1 MNRSDFFKRL
11 EQGLSK
17 VSKEEREAALD
28 YYHEYFDDAGAE
40 NEQKVIE
47 ELGSPAQIAARIRA
61 DAAVKGLN
69 KGEPP
74 SMKKGIS
81 AVWLVILA
89 ILAAPI
95 ALPLA
100 IGAAALAIGLLAA
113 LIGVLLALIIGVAA
127 FFFGGIIA
135 IAAGIAAVA
144 TSIPAAIFSIGVGI
158 LVLGISI
165 LIGILVVLAA
175 RGLFGSFAKGMNK
188 QLNQKSKGDDF
199 NE

>member
-1 MNRSDFFKRL
+1 MNRSEFFKKL
-11 EQGLSK
+11 EQGLAR
-17 VSKEEREAALD
+17 VPKEERDTALD
-28 YYHEYFDDAGAE
+28 YYNEYFDDAGPE

-47 ELGSPAQIAARIRA
+47 ELGSPAQIAARIKA
-61 DAAVKGLN
+61 DAAVKQLQAD
-69 KGEPP
+69 KKP

-113 LIGVLLALIIGVAA
+113 LIGIVIALIACVAA
-127 FFFGGIIA
+127 FFIGGIVV
-135 IAAGIAAVA
+135 IAAGIAVMA
-144 TSIPAAIFSIGVGI
+144 TSVPTAIFSVGVGL
-158 LVLGISI
+158 LVLGVSI

-175 RGLFGSFAKGMNK
+175 RGIFGSVAKGMNK
-188 QLNQKSKGDDF
+188 QLKKTSKGDDI

>member
-1 MNRSDFFKRL
+1 MNRSEFFEKL
-11 EQGLSK
+11 EQGLTK
-17 VSKEEREAALD
+17 VSKEEREAALA

-40 NEQKVIE
+40 NEQRVIE
-47 ELGSPAQIAARIRA
+47 ELGSPMQIAARIKA
-61 DAAVKGLN
+61 DSAVKKLDEDA
-69 KGEPP
+69 KP

-89 ILAAPI
+89 IFAAPI

-113 LIGVLLALIIGVAA
+113 LIGVVIALVAGVAA
-127 FFFGGIIA
+127 FFIAGIVVIG
-135 IAAGIAAVA
+135 AGIAVIA
-144 TSIPAAIFSIGVGI
+144 TSLPSAIFSIGVGL

-165 LIGILVVLAA
+165 LTGILVVLAA
-175 RGLFGSFAKGMNK
+175 RGIFGSVAKGMNK
-188 QLNQKSKGDDF
+188 QLNKKSKGDDY

>member
-1 MNRSDFFKRL
+1 MNRSEFFIKL
-11 EQGLSK
+11 EQGLTR
-17 VSKEEREAALD
+17 VSREERDAALC
-28 YYHEYFDDAGAE
+28 YYNEYFDDAGPE

-47 ELGSPAQIAARIRA
+47 ELGSPAQIAARIKA
-61 DAAVKGLN
+61 DSAVKQLQTDT
-69 KGEPP
+69 KP

-100 IGAAALAIGLLAA
+100 VGAAALAIGLLAA
-113 LIGVLLALIIGVAA
+113 LIGIVIALIACVAA
-127 FFFGGIIA
+127 FFIGGIVV
-135 IAAGIAAVA
+135 IAAGIAVMA
-144 TSIPAAIFSIGVGI
+144 TSIPTAIFSVGVGL
-158 LVLGISI
+158 LVLGVSI

-175 RGLFGSFAKGMNK
+175 RGIFGSVAKGMNS
-188 QLNQKSKGDDF
+188 QLKKTSKGDDI